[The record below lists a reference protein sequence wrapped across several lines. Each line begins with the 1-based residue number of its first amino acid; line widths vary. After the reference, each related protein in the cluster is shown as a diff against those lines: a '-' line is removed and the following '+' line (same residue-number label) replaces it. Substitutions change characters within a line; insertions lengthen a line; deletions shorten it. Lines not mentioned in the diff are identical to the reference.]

1 MITKY
6 MNNKELYKE
15 LKSDL
20 QNVRDYVDSVKSRY
34 QRAIKKSN
42 TFPIKFNP
50 IEYTSPKHNKYSL
63 IFGARRKNDWKN
75 TPVSIICVYDNGK
88 GLSTAK
94 FNKQIDKISIFRC
107 HFFSRYRSRY
117 LKKDDLSAK
126 DVILHFHTN
135 NTNAY
140 GEVIDDDLNF
150 AMTCNDGV
158 MLGAMSADNSIVVNK
173 TFVGFDMLF
182 DSQDEYKNEFYEL
195 LQRYQKNFEKTS
207 A

>member
-15 LKSDL
+15 LRNDL
-20 QNVRDYVDSVKSRY
+20 PNVWSYVDSVKNKY

-42 TFPIKFNP
+42 VFPIEFKP
-50 IEYTSPKHNKYSL
+50 IEYTSPKYNKYYL
-63 IFGARRKNDWKN
+63 IFGAGRKKDWKD

-94 FNKQIDKISIFRC
+94 FNKQDRISIFPC
-107 HFFSRYRSRY
+107 HFFSRYRSRH
-117 LKKDDLSAK
+117 LKDDDLSAK

-135 NTNAY
+135 NANAY
-140 GEVIDDDLNF
+140 GEVVDDDLNF

-158 MLGAMSADNSIVVNK
+158 MLGTISEDSSIVVNK

-195 LQRYQKNFEKTS
+195 LQRYQKNFVKTS

>member
-15 LKSDL
+15 LRSDL
-20 QNVRDYVDSVKSRY
+20 HNVWSYVDSVKSRY

-42 TFPIKFNP
+42 VFPIEFKP
-50 IEYTSPKHNKYSL
+50 IEYTSPKYNKYHL
-63 IFGARRKNDWKN
+63 IFGADRKKDWKN

-94 FNKQIDKISIFRC
+94 LNKQIDKISIFPC

-117 LKKDDLSAK
+117 LKNDDLSAK

-135 NTNAY
+135 NANAY
-140 GEVIDDDLNF
+140 GEVVDDDLNF

-158 MLGAMSADNSIVVNK
+158 MFGTMSEDSSIIVNK
-173 TFVGFDMLF
+173 TFIGFDMLF
-182 DSQDEYKNEFYEL
+182 DSQDEYKTEFYEL
-195 LQRYQKNFEKTS
+195 LKKYEASNFRTAS
-207 A
+207 